1 MARLPTLRVLL
12 MAKLGNYV
20 EYEAWVCESDTGQPI
35 VMLPWSS
42 LKWQRCRNRI
52 SAAEVVVAADDLG
65 RSCPGVMEH
74 LRAWSR
80 LLVIE
85 RDGAEVFRGPI
96 MSWGR
101 SDLSSEKPG
110 DITVRALDKF
120 AITTKRMVG
129 ATRVGIESAGAH
141 FYQLLVDAKIGDP
154 VFDPYALNTP
164 AAVSYLTAFS
174 REYRTERLERVSDC
188 IDELVRS
195 TNAFYTCVV
204 DDVYADE
211 QLIRNQLGV
220 GTVFDDLGRAVKA
233 KGRPVLNER
242 TTFAPPGIEVDGTD
256 QITAAYVGGSNEGQS
271 GAPLVG
277 SSTAWDGDYTYGLL
291 ESGRLSQKAKTQDDV
306 DAEALIYATEAA
318 TPAVTLEKVR
328 LTAEFGSD
336 NMAADL
342 SNLLPGC
349 WVDID
354 YDDTSA
360 YDIAHIEVRYE
371 YRTVVISAVSYE
383 GSALTP
389 VTADAITVARI
400 EQIDVEVHD
409 DGEEFFYLSLTPTA
423 EWDGTVPTGWRDPGA
438 GED

>member
-1 MARLPTLRVLL
+1 MARLPAIRVLL
-12 MAKLGNYV
+12 MAKLGTHN

-52 SAAEVVVAADDLG
+52 STAEVEVAADEHG
-65 RSCPGVMEH
+65 RACPGVMEH

-85 RDGAEVFRGPI
+85 RDGGEVFRGPI
-96 MSWGR
+96 VSWGR
-101 SDLSSEKPG
+101 ADIASDKPG
-110 DITVRALDKF
+110 DITIRALDKF
-120 AITTKRMVG
+120 AVTQKRMVG

-141 FYQLLVDAKIGDP
+141 FYQLLVDAKVGDP
-154 VFDPYALNTP
+154 AFDPYELNVP
-164 AAVSYLTAFS
+164 AAVPYLTAFS
-174 REYRTERLERVSDC
+174 REYRTERFERVSDC
-188 IDELVRS
+188 IDELARS
-195 TNAFYTCVV
+195 TNVFFTCVV

-211 QLIRNQLGV
+211 QEIRNQLGV
-220 GTVFDDLGRAVKA
+220 GTTFDSLDRAVTA

-256 QITAAYVGGSNEGQS
+256 QITVAYVGGSNEGQS
-271 GAPLVG
+271 GAPLIG
-277 SSTAWDGDYTYGLL
+277 SSTFWDAVYTYGLL
-291 ESGRLSQKAKTQDDV
+291 ESGRLSQRAKSQDDV
-306 DAEALIYATEAA
+306 DAEALIYATESA

-336 NMAADL
+336 NLAADL

-354 YDDTSA
+354 YHDTSA
-360 YDIAHIEVRYE
+360 YDIPIVEVRYE
-371 YRTVVISAVSYE
+371 YRTVVVDAVSYE

-400 EQIDVEVHD
+400 EQIDVEVND
-409 DGEEFFYLSLTPTA
+409 EGEEFFYLSLTPTA